1 MFDLDY
7 YSAYKRMF
15 REDVKRILKSCKPSK
30 PTVLHRM
37 TCPCCDKKLVNLYFS
52 ASQDRYICKEC
63 LDKDLKRKERFV
75 NGKF

>member
-1 MFDLDY
+1 MIDFLTPYTDMFLADT
-7 YSAYKRMF
+7 KRKLF
-15 REDVKRILKSCKPSK
+15 KLKSK

-52 ASQDRYICKEC
+52 ASQGKYICKEC
-63 LDKDLKRKERFV
+63 LDKDLERKEHFV

>member
-7 YSAYKRMF
+7 SPYTDMF
-15 REDVKRILKSCKPSK
+15 RQEMRQLVKGLRSK

-63 LDKDLKRKERFV
+63 LDKILSERKE
-75 NGKF
+75 NE

>member
-7 YSAYKRMF
+7 SPYTRMF
-15 REDVKRILKSCKPSK
+15 REDVKRIVKGLRSK

-37 TCPCCDKKLVNLYFS
+37 TCPCCDRKLVNLYFS
-52 ASQDRYICKEC
+52 ASQGRYICNEC
-63 LDKDLKRKERFV
+63 LDKVLNEKERFV